1 MLPGSF
7 ASRLFEVF
15 TGCPSGAV
23 RSATAYNPGSSHIR
37 RIIAMSLTRNTLPTS
52 LQELANI
59 RPSDW
64 KAILD
69 GEALQAREWVQAA
82 ARLGHA
88 EAQLV
93 LGQWLLDGNGGPR
106 NPELALQW
114 FLRAAAQQH
123 PMGLNMAGRCY
134 ENGWSGAVD
143 VARATTLYKQA
154 ADLGLDAG
162 MYNYANQLAS
172 GKAIT
177 QNHQQALGWY
187 SAAAELGHAK
197 SMTKA
202 GRYFEDGLVVGKDLK
217 MALECYRQGA
227 EGGDFRGQFSYAGM
241 LAGLGKKEDAL
252 HWLRKVPE
260 TATAAYLEEAGR
272 MLLELPHEDYRSMGR
287 HMLATAASTKAS

>member
-1 MLPGSF
+1 
-7 ASRLFEVF
+7 
-15 TGCPSGAV
+15 
-23 RSATAYNPGSSHIR
+23 
-37 RIIAMSLTRNTLPTS
+37 MSPPTRALPTS
-52 LQELANI
+52 LQELASLS
-59 RPSDW
+59 PSDW

-69 GEALQAREWVQAA
+69 GDALQARKWVQAA

-88 EAQLV
+88 EAQVV
-93 LGQWLLDGNGGPR
+93 LGQWLLDGHGGPR

-114 FLRAAAQQH
+114 FLKAAAQQH
-123 PMGLNMAGRCY
+123 PMGMNMAGRCY

-143 VARATTLYKQA
+143 LGRATTLYKQA
-154 ADLGLDAG
+154 AGLGLDAG

-172 GKAIT
+172 GKAIE
-177 QNHQQALGWY
+177 QNHKQALGWY

-197 SMTKA
+197 SKTRA
-202 GRYFEDGLVVGKDLK
+202 GRYFEDGVVVARDLK

-241 LAGLGKKEDAL
+241 LAGLGKKEEAL

-272 MLLELPHEDYRSMGR
+272 LLLELPHEDYRNIGR
-287 HMLATAASTKAS
+287 EMLATAASKKTI

>member
-1 MLPGSF
+1 MSST
-7 ASRLFEVF
+7 SR
-15 TGCPSGAV
+15 A
-23 RSATAYNPGSSHIR
+23 
-37 RIIAMSLTRNTLPTS
+37 LPTS
-52 LQELANI
+52 LQELAAI
-59 RPSDW
+59 GPADW
-64 KAILD
+64 KAILNGD
-69 GEALQAREWVQAA
+69 VLEARQWVQAA
-82 ARLGHA
+82 ARLGHP
-88 EAQLV
+88 EAQVV
-93 LGQWLLDGNGGPR
+93 LGQWLLDGKGGPR

-114 FLRAAAQQH
+114 FLKAAAQQH

-143 VARATTLYKQA
+143 VGRAVPLYKQA

-172 GKAIT
+172 GKAIA
-177 QNHQQALGWY
+177 QNHKQALGWY

-202 GRYFEDGLVVGKDLK
+202 GRYFEDGVVVGKDLK

-241 LAGLGKKEDAL
+241 LAGLGRKEEAL
-252 HWLRKVPE
+252 QWLRKVPA

-287 HMLATAASTKAS
+287 DMQAAADARKTS